1 MQVRNLFFAGV
12 ELGKVRS
19 SLLAAM
25 TEEQKK
31 SSETQPANLA
41 EGMNPWRVELGKAL
55 WTWIAGGGALGS
67 LVTVLNT
74 TELPKI
80 ALGAAAGG
88 ALTGGGAVVLAAVN
102 PVGKKVK
109 EGAEAVGNAAA
120 NAMEEAARRQVID
133 RPFEDSYWECMALEC
148 LEAKAIGI
156 PQYDGIFV
164 PLLEKV
170 FVELGLDGNSRS
182 AGYGKDNIEPLGE
195 EACDRLQ
202 VWDLLKQAENA
213 KNPQFRRLALLAWGG
228 YGKTTLM
235 RHVAYVYSK
244 NKQRRG
250 LERKIPVL
258 IILGRYRELFSRSDA
273 PDLAVF
279 LRDYYIKNLP
289 GGDGLTVPEKWAQEV
304 LQQGRSV
311 VMLDGLDEVP
321 SALRSGLVQWMNA
334 QTKRYPKSIFI
345 LTSRPKSYRGQ
356 DPNQFAFSTAYWV
369 QEFDD
374 RQRRDFIDRWY
385 LCQEVYARGG
395 REDASVRQTAKLAA
409 DGLYEQ
415 IDRRQELK
423 DMAKNPLLLTMM
435 TTFHRRNN
443 GVDLPRQRVEL
454 YQEIC
459 RLQLKDRPGAR
470 KLETVLLNCDAQ
482 SLLQSLALVM
492 MQRQSRL
499 IKQEDLLA
507 ILQATLRAR
516 SETIDAVD
524 FLEQV
529 TTIGEL
535 LIRQEDEYEFSHLSF
550 QEYLAAMEIVRTQ
563 QESLL
568 YEHFDRSDEF
578 ADSWSRLM
586 MLYVCLVNPTKLIRE
601 ALQQNRS
608 DLANQM
614 YQETTKAI
622 DDPLL
627 KLGLELEDGLK
638 QVVQT
643 SKYVRLQNLLKAGEW
658 KEADQETYRV
668 MIQVCGKEEGQA
680 LDRQDLEM
688 FPCTDLL
695 TIDRLWVEASKGHFG
710 FSVQKKIWEECGS
723 PMDYNNDYRKFA
735 EKVGWRLGDDFVSY
749 DNLNFSP
756 LCSLRGELPVGN
768 PGRGA
773 VTGGRVRLLF
783 RASTCKL

>member
-1 MQVRNLFFAGV
+1 
-12 ELGKVRS
+12 
-19 SLLAAM
+19 M
-25 TEEQKK
+25 TEEQEK
-31 SSETQPANLA
+31 SSEIQPANLA
-41 EGMNPWRVELGKAL
+41 EGMNPWKVELGKAL
-55 WTWIAGGGALGS
+55 WAWIAGGGALGS

-102 PVGKKVK
+102 PVGRKVK
-109 EGAEAVGNAAA
+109 KGAGAAGNAVA
-120 NAMEEAARRQVID
+120 NAMEETVRKQMVD
-133 RPFEDSYWECMALEC
+133 RPFEDHYWECMALDC

-164 PLLEKV
+164 PLLEEV
-170 FVELGLDGNSRS
+170 FVELGLDGNSRL
-182 AGYGKDNIEPLGE
+182 AGYGKDEIEPLPE
-195 EACDRLQ
+195 EACQRLQ
-202 VWDLLKQAENA
+202 VWDLLKRAESA
-213 KNPQFRRLALLAWGG
+213 KSPQFRRLALLAWGG

-258 IILGRYRELFSRSDA
+258 IVLGRYRELLSKSDA

-279 LRDYYIKNLP
+279 LRDYYIENLP
-289 GGDGLTVPEKWAQEV
+289 GGDGRTVPEKWAQEV

-345 LTSRPKSYRGQ
+345 LTSRPKSYREQ

-395 REDASVRQTAKLAA
+395 RKDASVKQTAKLAA
-409 DGLYEQ
+409 DGLYQQ

-443 GVDLPRQRVEL
+443 GADLPRRRVEL

-482 SLLQSLALVM
+482 SLLQPLALAM

-499 IKQEDLLA
+499 IKQDDLLA
-507 ILQATLRAR
+507 ILQETLQAR
-516 SETIDAVD
+516 SETIDAVA

-550 QEYLAAMEIVRTQ
+550 QEYLAAMEIVKTQ

-586 MLYVCLVNPTKLIRE
+586 LLYVCMVNPTKLIRE
-601 ALQQNRS
+601 ALRQERS

-622 DDPLL
+622 DDPSL
-627 KLGLELEDGLK
+627 KLELEGGLK
-638 QVVQT
+638 QVVQNA
-643 SKYVRLQNLLKAGEW
+643 KYVKLQSLLKSGEW
-658 KEADQETYRV
+658 READQETYRV
-668 MIQVCGKEEGQA
+668 MIQVCGKEEGQGFN
-680 LDRQDLEM
+680 RQDLET
-688 FPCTDLL
+688 FPCEDLL
-695 TIDRLWVEASKGHFG
+695 TIDRLWVEASNGHFG

-723 PMDYNNDYRKFA
+723 PMKYNDDYKKFM
-735 EKVGWRLGDDFVSY
+735 EKVGWRSGDDFVSY
-749 DNLNFSP
+749 SDLKFSP
-756 LCSLRGELPVGN
+756 SLSLRGELPALKIRDDFVFVFS
-768 PGRGA
+768 R
-773 VTGGRVRLLF
+773 VT
-783 RASTCKL
+783 TCKL